1 VNVVVAPSSTVCGVS
16 GAIVPPAPA
25 LGVTVCVMIENVALT
40 VQSAVIA
47 PVV

>member
-25 LGVTVCVMIENVALT
+25 LGVTGCVMWLNVALT
-40 VQSAVIA
+40 EQSS
-47 PVV
+47 